1 MPMLDAELISQQNR
15 ARLLMTFKSRPARPS
30 VNAARLCKVL
40 QLAEFKVPLTG
51 CGGPYS
57 QLFHSFCGK
66 RRGANKLAEGE
77 GLARSFRRKTNLSP
91 DQTSSTAQIFTS
103 TRPAARPI
111 VRTFVSDKSVTTP
124 ELFFGHETQSIPA
137 GVNLA
142 AYSENPTVSSLSL
155 LTNNKAKS
163 SGFRVF
169 KLIVTLAGRSR
180 CRAKSR
186 GAFTKA
192 TLNPDLIPS
201 FLTRGVPE

>member
-77 GLARSFRRKTNLSP
+77 GL
-91 DQTSSTAQIFTS
+91 
-103 TRPAARPI
+103 
-111 VRTFVSDKSVTTP
+111 
-124 ELFFGHETQSIPA
+124 
-137 GVNLA
+137 
-142 AYSENPTVSSLSL
+142 
-155 LTNNKAKS
+155 
-163 SGFRVF
+163 
-169 KLIVTLAGRSR
+169 RSR
-180 CRAKSR
+180 DRPDP
-186 GAFTKA
+186 GAILQPKNELEPGPNVIDGANLYINQACGQTDSPYICF
-192 TLNPDLIPS
+192 
-201 FLTRGVPE
+201 